1 MKIESVLYEK
11 ILELLRR
18 SWTLNAVINGINTN
32 YLTAGEGEAIVLL
45 HGWGSSLEPYRQ
57 LIDLLSR
64 KYFVIA
70 LDMPGFGHTDEPPRP
85 FNVDD
90 YVDFVLEFL
99 KLFPVSRLSLVGHS
113 FGGRVIIKMANR
125 ELPFNIDKI
134 VLVDSAGI
142 KPQPSGKKST
152 KQLIYKMGKWF
163 ATRKLIAKCFPGM
176 LEKLRVTFGSADYA
190 AASPMMRQCLVK
202 VVNEDLTHL
211 LPGIQAP
218 TLLVWGENDTATP
231 LSDAKKMESL
241 IPGSGLAVIKNA
253 GHFSFVEQPV
263 IFRSIM
269 ASFFEIG

>member
-1 MKIESVLYEK
+1 M
-11 ILELLRR
+11 
-18 SWTLNAVINGINTN
+18 NAVINGINTN
-32 YLTAGEGEAIVLL
+32 YLTAGEGEAIVRL

-57 LIDLLSR
+57 LINLLSQ

-70 LDMPGFGHTDEPPRP
+70 LDMSGFGNTEEPPRP
-85 FNVDD
+85 FDVDD

-125 ELPFNIDKI
+125 ELPFSIDKI

-163 ATRKLIAKCFPGM
+163 ATRKLIAKCFPGL

-202 VVNEDLTHL
+202 VVNEDLSHL
-211 LPGIQAP
+211 LPGIKAP

-231 LSDAKKMESL
+231 LSDAKKMEAA

>member
-1 MKIESVLYEK
+1 MN
-11 ILELLRR
+11 
-18 SWTLNAVINGINTN
+18 TVINDIHTN
-32 YLTAGEGEAIVLL
+32 YLTAGQGDPVLLL

-57 LIDLLSR
+57 LIDLLSQ

-70 LDMPGFGHTDEPPRP
+70 LDMPGFGKTAEPPRP
-85 FNVDD
+85 FTVDD

-99 KLFPVSRLSLVGHS
+99 KLFPIEKLSVVGHS

-125 ELPFNIDKI
+125 ALPFRLDKL

-142 KPQPSGKKST
+142 KPQGSGKKT
-152 KQLIYKMGKWF
+152 LKQSVYKAGKWF
-163 ATRKLIAKCFPGM
+163 ATRKPIAKLFPGF

-190 AASPMMRQCLVK
+190 AASPMMRQCLVR

-231 LSDAKKMESL
+231 LSDAKIMEAQ
-241 IPGSGLAVIKNA
+241 IPGAGLAVIKNA
-253 GHFSFVEQPV
+253 GHYSFLDQPV
-263 IFRSIM
+263 IFGRIM